1 MRTPCALGGLLSAL
15 VVLGVSLQAC
25 SGPWL
30 RVSHV
35 PEDGYEQTLHYQFQA
50 RVHADS
56 LGTCKMLMVRV
67 KALNKVYTSDEPP
80 PRLRLFDDDCISPV
94 RFERVQYVSKQTGEH
109 VRLSGPA
116 VFLFFSEYVRLEDE
130 VIGWLWREGVI

>member
-1 MRTPCALGGLLSAL
+1 MRTTCASGGLVSAL
-15 VVLGVSLQAC
+15 FVVLGVFAC

-30 RVSHV
+30 RVSQV

-56 LGTCKMLMVRV
+56 LGTCKMMVVRV
-67 KALNKVYTSDEPP
+67 RALNKIYTKEEPP

-94 RFERVQYVSKQTGEH
+94 RFERVHYVSKQTGEH
-109 VRLSGPA
+109 IRLSGPA
-116 VFLFFSEYVRLEDE
+116 VFLFFSEHVRLEDE